1 MKNTSGLITLN
12 VGGWLFTTLKLK
24 LQILPFLSAIISGK
38 HTTLK
43 DESGNIFIDRD
54 PDLFDQILLY
64 LRSDVLKPTLF
75 DELEYYGLDDDKA
88 RRRMGEKYYDE
99 LIEKEKYYDE

>member
-1 MKNTSGLITLN
+1 
-12 VGGWLFTTLKLK
+12 
-24 LQILPFLSAIISGK
+24 
-38 HTTLK
+38 
-43 DESGNIFIDRD
+43 
-54 PDLFDQILLY
+54 
-64 LRSDVLKPTLF
+64 LKPTLF